1 LVQLA
6 VLIVYAPG
14 AWLAGA
20 LALELLAALALA
32 LLAPVLEPLAA
43 GVLLEPPELQ
53 AASRTA
59 APTAAAVVPR

>member
-1 LVQLA
+1 V
-6 VLIVYAPG
+6 
-14 AWLAGA
+14 
-20 LALELLAALALA
+20 ALELLAALVAG
-32 LLAPVLEPLAA
+32 LLAAVLAGLVAA